1 MSHEATSDRSALMQ
15 RVYAALGRSQ
25 TQAPP
30 PAPAVDES
38 LARLARPSDDLV
50 KLFHTRAAATGMFVH
65 RPSADQLAQH
75 IIDFL
80 KQQNVRSVVLATV
93 PPASTLAPAIAAAGI
108 RVVDWK
114 SAANTNAHTRLDAQ
128 FDVDCGITGV
138 HAALAETGTL
148 VLYSDAHH
156 SRGLSLVPPLHIA
169 IVYRRDILPD
179 MLDHWARL
187 RGIPGSDLP
196 SNMVFITG
204 PSKTADIEGE
214 LVTGVHGPEAVH
226 IMLVEE

>member
-1 MSHEATSDRSALMQ
+1 MSHEATNDRAALME
-15 RVYAALGRSQ
+15 RVYAALGRSH
-25 TQAPP
+25 TITPP

-38 LARLARPSDDLV
+38 LARLARPTDDLV

-65 RPSADQLAQH
+65 RPKPSELAQH
-75 IIDFL
+75 VVAFL
-80 KQQNVRSVVLATV
+80 KQQNVRSVVLSTV
-93 PPASTLAPAIAAAGI
+93 PPASTLEPLIAAAGI
-108 RVVDWK
+108 TVVDWK
-114 SAANTNAHTRLDAQ
+114 AAAKTDAHSRLDAQ
-128 FDVDCGITGV
+128 FDVGCGITGV

-148 VLYSDAHH
+148 VVYSDAHH

-169 IVYRRDILPD
+169 IVHPRDILPD

-204 PSKTADIEGE
+204 PSKTADIEGD

-226 IMLVEE
+226 IMLIDE